1 MLTYERSGPETVSD
15 GATVL
20 VLLHGRGSDR
30 ADLQGLRPMLPG
42 DWTLLTP
49 QAPFRG
55 EPWGYGPGWAWYQH
69 VAADR
74 LNEPSLEESLTE
86 LDAFM
91 SALPDLLEAHPRRVV
106 LGGFSQGGT
115 VSMAYALNHRAK
127 VAAVLNFSGFLAEAR
142 IVRVGLTLGGPPM
155 FWGHGLH
162 DPAIPHTLA
171 VSGRARLAAARVRVE
186 GRDYK
191 MGHMLQA
198 GEVADALTFLRSL

>member
-1 MLTYERSGPETVSD
+1 MLTFERSGPETVSD

-30 ADLQGLRPMLPG
+30 ADLQGLRSMLPG
-42 DWTLLTP
+42 SWTLVTP

-55 EPWGYGPGWAWYQH
+55 EPWGYGPGWAWYRH
-69 VAADR
+69 IAADR
-74 LNEPSLEESLTE
+74 LQERSLEESLAA
-86 LDAFM
+86 LDAFLG
-91 SALPDLLEAHPRRVV
+91 SLPELLGTRPGSVV

-115 VSMAYALNHRAK
+115 VSLAYALNHRAK
-127 VAAVLNFSGFLAEAR
+127 VAAVLNFSGFLAEAHV
-142 IVRVGLTLGGPPM
+142 VRVGLTLGGPPV

-186 GRDYK
+186 GRDYD
-191 MGHMLQA
+191 MGHTIQA
-198 GEVADALTFLRSL
+198 GEIADAVAFLRSL

>member
-1 MLTYERSGPETVSD
+1 MLTYERSGPGTVAD
-15 GATVL
+15 GATVA

-30 ADLQGLRPMLPG
+30 ADLQGLRAMLPG
-42 DWTLLTP
+42 SWTLLTP

-74 LNEPSLEESLTE
+74 LQERSLEESLGA
-86 LDAFM
+86 LHGFLG
-91 SALPDLLEAHPRRVV
+91 ALPGVLGARPGRVV

-115 VSMAYALNHRAK
+115 VSLAYALNHPG

-142 IVRVGLTLGGPPM
+142 IVRVGLTTGGPPV

-171 VSGRARLAAARVRVE
+171 VKGRERLATARVRVE
-186 GRDYK
+186 GRDYRI
-191 MGHMLQA
+191 GHMIQP
-198 GEVADALTFLRSL
+198 GEVLDAVTFLGSL